1 MWIADTFSKMIL
13 SAKPGEGHLQ
23 TVGAEGD
30 KNVGFDAMIELVVD
44 RSETEVR
51 S

>member
-1 MWIADTFSKMIL
+1 MQETV
-13 SAKPGEGHLQ
+13 PVGEGHLQ